1 MQWAAKVGRASAN
14 KERSMNPFRSIVGAA
29 LVLATGTA
37 LAQDNTDGLYIGA
50 GFGDFSA
57 EIDEIDDVD
66 DAIADFDED
75 ESASKY
81 FVGWRF
87 NRFLGVQ
94 ADLYDLGDAETTL
107 LGQSISLKTE
117 GYGASVVGTLPIAF
131 IELFARAGIIFYDLE
146 LTTARLSDRIDE
158 SDQDIVYSA
167 GIGFTFVE
175 RFNLQLEY
183 ELFEINELD
192 DADAWWLNAS
202 WRF

>member
-1 MQWAAKVGRASAN
+1 MST
-14 KERSMNPFRSIVGAA
+14 FRSIVGTA
-29 LVLATGTA
+29 LVLAAGTA
-37 LAQDNTDGLYIGA
+37 LAQQDNTDGIYIGA

-57 EIDEIDDVD
+57 EIDELDDVD

-81 FVGWRF
+81 FFGYRF

-158 SDQDIVYSA
+158 SDQDVVYSA

-183 ELFEINELD
+183 EVLDISEFD

>member
-1 MQWAAKVGRASAN
+1 MK
-14 KERSMNPFRSIVGAA
+14 PFHFTVGAA
-29 LVLATGTA
+29 LVLTAGTA

-57 EIDEIDDVD
+57 EIDDIDDVD
-66 DAIADFDED
+66 DAIADFEED

-94 ADLYDLGDAETTL
+94 ADLYDLGDAASSL
-107 LGQSISLKTE
+107 KGQSISAETE
-117 GYGASVVGTLPIAF
+117 AYGASIVGTLPIAF
-131 IELFARAGIIFYDLE
+131 IELFARAGLIFYDLE
-146 LTTARLSDRIDE
+146 VTTPNISDRIDE
-158 SDQDIVYSA
+158 SNEDVVYSA

-183 ELFEINELD
+183 EVLEISEFD
-192 DADAWWLNAS
+192 SADAWWLNAS

>member
-1 MQWAAKVGRASAN
+1 MY
-14 KERSMNPFRSIVGAA
+14 KERFMNTFRSIAAAGIFFVGS
-29 LVLATGTA
+29 TA
-37 LAQDNTDGLYIGA
+37 LAQDNTDGFYVGA

-57 EIDEIDDVD
+57 QIDDIDDVD

-94 ADLYDLGDAETTL
+94 ADLYDLGDASATL
-107 LGQSISLKTE
+107 RGQPISSEAEAYGVSI
-117 GYGASVVGTLPIAF
+117 VGTLPIAF
-131 IELFARAGIIFYDLE
+131 IELFARAGFVFYDLE
-146 LTTARLSDRIDE
+146 VTTPNIADRIDE
-158 SDQDIVYSA
+158 SDEDLVYSA

-175 RFNLQLEY
+175 RLNLQLEY
-183 ELFEINELD
+183 EVLEISEFD

>member
-1 MQWAAKVGRASAN
+1 
-14 KERSMNPFRSIVGAA
+14 MNPLRYIIGTA
-29 LVLATGTA
+29 LVLVAGSA
-37 LAQDNTDGLYIGA
+37 LAQDNTEGLYIGA

-57 EIDEIDDVD
+57 EIEDIDDID
-66 DAIADFDED
+66 DAISDFDED

-94 ADLYDLGDAETTL
+94 ADLYDLGDASATL
-107 LGQSISLKTE
+107 RGQPISSE
-117 GYGASVVGTLPIAF
+117 AEAYGASIVGTLPIAF
-131 IELFARAGIIFYDLE
+131 IELFARAGLIFYDLE
-146 LTTARLSDRIDE
+146 VTTPNISDRIDE
-158 SDQDIVYSA
+158 SDEDFVYSA

-183 ELFEINELD
+183 EVLDISEFD